1 MTHPMKEGLVGLE
14 VAADYLECSHQYLGK
29 ILNNDEEEHELK
41 KYFRHYAG
49 RWRTTY
55 ALLDEYFR
63 LGGTTYVVHNKNL
76 ASEKD
81 TTSAH
86 EESIE

>member
-55 ALLDEYFR
+55 ALLDEYFTE
-63 LGGTTYVVHNKNL
+63 GTISSVRNL
-76 ASEKD
+76 ASQKETPD
-81 TTSAH
+81 AH
-86 EESIE
+86 P